1 MLRHVTRQIVA
12 GQHNK
17 APMLA
22 LRATSSTLTST
33 GNKSNHYRQ
42 SSSSSS
48 PSPIN
53 ANKNKHNAHEQPSMR
68 ERRRHLATS
77 AAVVDATVV
86 APPGSGPNHRSVMS
100 LDGNSIRPHV
110 QPNAFVAPSASV
122 IGSVVINDKA
132 MVGYGAV
139 VRGDLALIHIGFA
152 STIGDNGVLT
162 AGEVVVSSS
171 SSASSGDGSNTTR
184 RSRYNVTPTD
194 AVATGLSLEPELV
207 IGDFCMIGANS
218 TLESC
223 FLDGDNEVGHNC
235 RIERGARMARY
246 SVLLP
251 GSTLEQGAQVGKA
264 EIWGGS
270 PAVKVDTVDPDSLIP
285 RRKKVLADNGE
296 TVPAH
301 SYEFLPVG
309 STFWEKEQMAK
320 TK

>member
-1 MLRHVTRQIVA
+1 
-12 GQHNK
+12 
-17 APMLA
+17 
-22 LRATSSTLTST
+22 
-33 GNKSNHYRQ
+33 
-42 SSSSSS
+42 
-48 PSPIN
+48 
-53 ANKNKHNAHEQPSMR
+53 
-68 ERRRHLATS
+68 
-77 AAVVDATVV
+77 
-86 APPGSGPNHRSVMS
+86 MS

-122 IGSVVINDKA
+122 IGSVAINDKA

-171 SSASSGDGSNTTR
+171 SSSSPSSDDGNNNTTR
-184 RSRYNVTPTD
+184 RSRYNLTPTD

-207 IGDFCMIGANS
+207 VGDFCTIGANT

-235 RIERGARMARY
+235 RIEAGARMARY

-264 EIWGGS
+264 EVWGGS
-270 PAVKVDTVDPDSLIP
+270 PAAKVDTVHPDSLVP
-285 RRKKVLADNGE
+285 RRKKVLGDNGKM
-296 TVPAH
+296 VPAH

-309 STFWEKEQMAK
+309 SAYWEKEQMEKAK
-320 TK
+320 